1 MVKTHFTRT
10 DPFMMQFFETNNSR
24 SDFYR
29 LNNVKFEMLS
39 EDFVQK
45 VKDTKLVAVGRSRVN
60 YLF

>member
-1 MVKTHFTRT
+1 MVKTHCTRT
-10 DPFMMQFFETNNSR
+10 DPFMMRFFQTNNSR

-29 LNNVKFEMLS
+29 LNDVKFEVLS

-60 YLF
+60 YVF